1 MSANTLTLKV
11 VSPQGVLLET
21 EAVSVQFPGEDGSF
35 GILPRHAAMTSLTES
50 GLLRARTAQGE
61 QIEYVIHDGF
71 AQVRNNVV
79 TVLTRSAACSSKVLS
94 NWVIAWLTTFLPA
107 SKVMADSSQLLK
119 GLWIPLHWSVLSIL
133 RGRKAWASCALADTR
148 PC

>member
-1 MSANTLTLKV
+1 MRANTLTLKV
-11 VSPQGVLLET
+11 VSPQGGLLET

-79 TVLTRSAACSSKVLS
+79 TVLTRSAEKPDEIDLERARAAVER
-94 NWVIAWLTTFLPA
+94 A
-107 SKVMADSSQLLK
+107 
-119 GLWIPLHWSVLSIL
+119 
-133 RGRKAWASCALADTR
+133 RGRMLETQAEIDLVRAQMALRRALMR
-148 PC
+148 ERLARRR

>member
-61 QIEYVIHDGF
+61 QIEYVINDGF

-79 TVLTRSAACSSKVLS
+79 TVLTRSAEKPDEIDLERARAAVER
-94 NWVIAWLTTFLPA
+94 A
-107 SKVMADSSQLLK
+107 
-119 GLWIPLHWSVLSIL
+119 
-133 RGRKAWASCALADTR
+133 RGRMLETQAEIDLVRAQMALRRALMR
-148 PC
+148 ERLARRR